1 MRTRITRGIET
12 TRDQLLKQYIMSK
25 GTERTLLLS
34 RILDLDEEI
43 EDQTKNEA
51 IN

>member
-1 MRTRITRGIET
+1 MRTRIIRGMET
-12 TRDQLLKQYIMSK
+12 TRDLLLKQYIMAK
-25 GTERTLLLS
+25 GTEKTLLLS

-43 EDQTKNEA
+43 EDQPKKEA